1 MDIKEIIN
9 EEFKSFLNEGYMM
22 EDDKLKF
29 RQEFKN
35 AGFQNYQ
42 SFSGDHDIDI
52 IESDIIINWRI
63 GFWLKQGGIEHFLV
77 QGDSVEGTYKVE
89 LRNKQTDEDEQK
101 IEKNI
106 AEESWKFQIYDATLV
121 LNEYLYIEYLDF
133 DFETKICTI
142 TFFDTLNK
150 E

>member
-9 EEFKSFLNEGYMM
+9 EEFKSILTEGYVM

-42 SFSGDHDIDI
+42 SFSDDHDIDI
-52 IESDIIINWRI
+52 IESDIIISWRV
-63 GFWLKQGGIEHFLV
+63 GFWLNQGGIEHFLV

-89 LRNKQTDEDEQK
+89 LRNKQTDEVEQ
-101 IEKNI
+101 ELDKNI
-106 AEESWKFQIYDATLV
+106 AEEPWKFQIYDATLV
-121 LNEYLYIEYLDF
+121 LNEYLYIESLDF

>member
-1 MDIKEIIN
+1 MNVKEIIN
-9 EEFKSFLNEGYMM
+9 EEFKSFLTEGYVM

-35 AGFQNYQ
+35 AGFQNFQ

-52 IESDIIINWRI
+52 IESDIIISWRI
-63 GFWLKQGGIEHFLV
+63 GFWLNQGGIEHFLV
-77 QGDSVEGTYKVE
+77 QGDSVEGSYKVE
-89 LRNKQTDEDEQK
+89 LRNKQTDEVEQ
-101 IEKNI
+101 ELDKNI

-121 LNEYLYIEYLDF
+121 LNEYLYIESLDF
-133 DFETKICTI
+133 DFKTKICTI

>member
-1 MDIKEIIN
+1 MNVKEIIN
-9 EEFKSFLNEGYMM
+9 EEFKSFLTEGYVM

-35 AGFQNYQ
+35 AGFQNFQ

-52 IESDIIINWRI
+52 IESDIIISWRI
-63 GFWLKQGGIEHFLV
+63 GFWLNQGGIEHFLV

-89 LRNKQTDEDEQK
+89 LRNKQTDEVEQ
-101 IEKNI
+101 ELDKNI

-121 LNEYLYIEYLDF
+121 LNEYLYIESLDF
-133 DFETKICTI
+133 DFKTKICTI

>member
-9 EEFKSFLNEGYMM
+9 EEFKSILTEGYVM

-42 SFSGDHDIDI
+42 SFSDDHDIDI
-52 IESDIIINWRI
+52 IESDIIISWRV
-63 GFWLKQGGIEHFLV
+63 GFWLNQGGIEHFLV

-89 LRNKQTDEDEQK
+89 LRNKQSDEVEQ
-101 IEKNI
+101 ELDKNI
-106 AEESWKFQIYDATLV
+106 AEEPWKFQIYDATLV
-121 LNEYLYIEYLDF
+121 LNEYLYIESLDF